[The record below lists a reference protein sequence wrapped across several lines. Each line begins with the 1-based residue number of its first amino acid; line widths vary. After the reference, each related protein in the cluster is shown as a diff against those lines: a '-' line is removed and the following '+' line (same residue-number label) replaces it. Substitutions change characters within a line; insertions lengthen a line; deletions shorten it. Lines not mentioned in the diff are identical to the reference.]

1 MLFHPPVEIHSYFL
15 YFVLQNLNNFHFKY
29 LFKLANILNNKV
41 SFLKPKKKI
50 YIFANNPLLTTA
62 TTCLIMKTCNKLIFK
77 L

>member
-1 MLFHPPVEIHSYFL
+1 MLFHPPVEIHSCFL
-15 YFVLQNLNNFHFKY
+15 YFVLQNLNNIHFKY

-41 SFLKPKKKI
+41 SFLKPKK
-50 YIFANNPLLTTA
+50 YIFANNPLLTAT